1 MNKFCPPNSSDN
13 LYLFLLYLSFFCALG
28 GINNHLT
35 GLRANVIVVED
46 DQQLQKILSVKAQGW
61 WWTPCLFKLN
71 QLFFYSNLITTL
83 FPFVRFSHRRRME
96 TEAKA
101 KVVASGWGAEFIQ
114 FLAVLAILS
123 RHIGK
128 NSMNSTFSSKLTEA
142 KQLVW
147 QEI

>member
-1 MNKFCPPNSSDN
+1 MNKFCPPNSSDD
-13 LYLFLLYLSFFCALG
+13 LYLFLLYLSFFCAFG
-28 GINNHLT
+28 GINNQLT

-114 FLAVLAILS
+114 FLAVLAVLPRSIWKKRL
-123 RHIGK
+123 
-128 NSMNSTFSSKLTEA
+128 NSYYSSQYAETK
-142 KQLVW
+142 
-147 QEI
+147 